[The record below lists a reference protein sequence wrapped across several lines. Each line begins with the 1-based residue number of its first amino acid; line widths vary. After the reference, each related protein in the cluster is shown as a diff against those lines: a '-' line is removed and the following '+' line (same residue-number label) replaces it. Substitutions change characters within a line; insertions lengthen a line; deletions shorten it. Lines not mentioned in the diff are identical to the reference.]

1 MMSPQMGQMAFR
13 VGMFITVTTVAL
25 LFVLR
30 PGSAEFGVTVV
41 TLLVGLAFLG
51 LVGLFVRYFSG

>member
-1 MMSPQMGQMAFR
+1 MSPQMGHMAFR
-13 VGMFITVTTVAL
+13 VGMFITVTTVGL

-51 LVGLFVRYFSG
+51 LVGLFVRYFSH

>member
-1 MMSPQMGQMAFR
+1 MSPQMGQMAFR

-30 PGSAEFGVTVV
+30 PGSVEFGVTVV

-51 LVGLFVRYFSG
+51 LVGLFARYFSH